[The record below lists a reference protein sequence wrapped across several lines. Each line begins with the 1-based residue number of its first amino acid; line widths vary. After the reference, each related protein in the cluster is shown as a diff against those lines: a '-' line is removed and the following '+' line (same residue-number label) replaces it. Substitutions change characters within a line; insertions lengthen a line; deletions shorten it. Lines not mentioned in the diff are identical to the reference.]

1 MTSLLTSEVFPEPW
15 IDADTAGASFVAE
28 AVFDGA
34 IVGTHWLRGDA
45 MRLLAPGLS
54 LGRNAA
60 STTGPDLHPVVF
72 VFGTQSA
79 ATFIV
84 GGMAI
89 PSSVSFP
96 ELMIAVP
103 FVRRESDTNLHIF
116 FPRVYSAD
124 IFSTWSARTNYGLE
138 KELADMRWIGR
149 TFTVASRNGPLLLHA
164 TLEGE
169 GDWRAFDRVPGS
181 RVMADVFR
189 RPALGRR
196 RDGTDVRSYF
206 DWRIHEATARPSR
219 AVVSIDAALGPGLAP
234 RISYGVAGETFSVR
248 GMRWRISWP
257 LRSDV

>member
-1 MTSLLTSEVFPEPW
+1 MTSLLTSEAFPEPW
-15 IDADTAGASFVAE
+15 IDAHAAGASFVAE

-34 IVGTHWLRGDA
+34 IVGTHWLRSDA
-45 MRLLAPGLS
+45 MQLLAPGLF

-60 STTGPDLHPVVF
+60 AATDADAHPVVF

-84 GGMAI
+84 GGMTI

-103 FVRRESDTNLHIF
+103 FVRREGDTNLHIF

-124 IFSTWSARTNYGLE
+124 RFSTWSARTNYGLE
-138 KELADMRWIGR
+138 KELADMRWLGR
-149 TFTVASRNGPLLLHA
+149 TFTVASPNGPLLLHA
-164 TLEGE
+164 TIESE
-169 GDWRAFDRVPGS
+169 GDWREFDRVPGAS
-181 RVMADVFR
+181 AMAEVFR

-206 DWRIHEATARPSR
+206 EWRVDEATVRPSR

-234 RISYGVAGETFSVR
+234 RISHGVAGETFAVR
-248 GMRWRISWP
+248 DMRWRISWP
-257 LRSDV
+257 LRCDV